1 MGSIDAFYVERRIG
15 LGIAEL
21 LGFLEH
27 VLEGA
32 ALLSHLGENEIA
44 GAVDDARQPVDAV
57 AGKAFANR
65 LDHRDTAS
73 HRSLERDDDALFA
86 RLGEDLVAVHCDQCL
101 VRSDHMLAILD
112 GLEHQFLGY
121 RVAADQLDNDVDFRV
136 VHDIEDVGGD
146 RGRTGVALGIRVTS
160 GNLRNL
166 DSTPGTAG
174 NLLGVAFEHIE
185 GTATDGSQPTDANF
199 HRFQAALPIPSETTG
214 PADRQ
219 KSRTLRREQLLVN
232 QPRLALRPSKPQS
245 LMPLREGFVR
255 VLGETAVPGL
265 YMGLDPA
272 GL

>member
-1 MGSIDAFYVERRIG
+1 MTPFSR
-15 LGIAEL
+15 
-21 LGFLEH
+21 
-27 VLEGA
+27 
-32 ALLSHLGENEIA
+32 ALAKI
-44 GAVDDARQPVDAV
+44 
-57 AGKAFANR
+57 
-65 LDHRDTAS
+65 
-73 HRSLERDDDALFA
+73 
-86 RLGEDLVAVHCDQCL
+86 VAVHSDQCL

-146 RGRTGVALGIRVTS
+146 RVEPVSRGIRVTS

-199 HRFQAALPIPSETTG
+199 HRFQAELPIHSETTG

-219 KSRTLRREQLLVN
+219 RV
-232 QPRLALRPSKPQS
+232 AHY
-245 LMPLREGFVR
+245 EGSSF
-255 VLGETAVPGL
+255 
-265 YMGLDPA
+265 
-272 GL
+272 